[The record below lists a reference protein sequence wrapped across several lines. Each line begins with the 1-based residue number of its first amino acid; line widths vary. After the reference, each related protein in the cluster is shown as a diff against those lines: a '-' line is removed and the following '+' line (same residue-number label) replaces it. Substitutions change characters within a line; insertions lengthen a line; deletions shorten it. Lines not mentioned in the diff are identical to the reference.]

1 MQVGLNHSGTALARR
16 SFPPNKHM
24 NSPASGRCRPLAV
37 PASLVASLLAVA
49 AAPYSQGQAAPA
61 ATPPAPAEAT
71 ESEVVVL
78 SPFVVSAAEDTGYAA
93 TSTLAGTRVRTDL
106 KDIASSISVVTEQF
120 LSDTGAKKN
129 EDLLVYT
136 TNTEVGGLRG
146 NFSGAGGNS
155 TYDERPNLLR
165 PSQNTRVRGLDAA
178 DNTRD
183 YFLTEIP
190 WDGYNVGRVDLQ
202 RGPNSILFG
211 VGSPAGIINTSLNT
225 AGFKNAGSVE
235 SRIDNHGSFRE
246 SGDYNYVAVDNVLAI
261 RVAALNDKTKYKQE
275 PAFNKDR
282 RYFAAL
288 RFDPTLFQNGNT
300 SLRINFEDGRVNA
313 NRPRDLPPIDRITPW
328 FKPVNAAGTTDF
340 GMGKQTYD
348 PVQQFTQLITNDS
361 LFKNTFMGR
370 LYAADVALY
379 YYANESEAN
388 ALNSLNHG
396 TSAMQAYMNNPIIDA
411 SGNRLGGNVNGA
423 LIGRYLGIPSMNQ
436 WITSPVSGVTGA
448 ANYGDICI
456 TDESIFDF
464 YRNLLDGD
472 NKREWQRWKAAN
484 FALSQTFFD
493 NRLGFEIVYDRQ
505 RYKDGQLNLLGAPE
519 YAISLDINR
528 TLIDGSP
535 NPNVGKAFVA
545 ASGQNGGNETFIDR
559 DSFRFTAFAEL
570 RAADLLGKNMLSR
583 IIGRHLITGLASQDG
598 KVMDSRGFLRFATDP
613 SFSLATGQGVMG
625 LNNAARYIDW
635 VAYLG
640 NTDFRTK
647 DSAAGANLSR
657 VTGTI
662 NPTGSLKVRY
672 FSPVWNATGVD
683 PTAPYSYISYDGSA
697 QPVVNN
703 TTQAD
708 NPANYVGW
716 TTMNV
721 GVMNA
726 MDGDLE
732 DLYTSGTKND
742 NRVRSYGLTWQGY
755 FWDDSFVTTLGWR
768 QDSVRHKAASAKLVN
783 GTAVMDYAYD
793 DNDTRT
799 TVGHSLSW
807 GGVWHLKMLDKVL
820 PAGTKLSLVY
830 NQAENFKADAPRGD
844 VFGNP
849 IANPEAKTKEYGLA
863 VSTLQDRVNLRVTRF
878 ETKQKNATLTGAT
891 GGGFGANF
899 YLFWACPYWSATE
912 GLAALEGLQATG
924 RYNVP
929 GIPAEYVKDNGYSWQ
944 GIAVD
949 SAGNPDGAKIFQ
961 VVSDFFQKFPL
972 SQYTCDQYGL
982 QLNVEKMHSTNPA
995 DWFAAV
1001 GADTPTDQALGA
1013 QPLYAGILKS
1023 FGSGPTATDD
1033 TVSKGWE
1040 FEATAKITRSWD
1052 LTFNASKTSAVRSN
1066 LSPSII
1072 EAMKTMTDFF
1082 NTDAGLIKWWGGPTF
1097 RDQWNNGLVA
1107 SYNALLAQ
1115 EGSQAAEVPE
1125 WRANLVTTYR
1135 IENGSLKGSYFG
1147 GAYRWED
1154 RRILGYRLLKDSAGK
1169 DTQSINVNDPMY
1181 GSTSSHFDL
1190 WVGYGRD
1197 ITPKV
1202 NWRIQLNV
1210 RNVLEADKLVPVS
1223 KNPDGTLAL
1232 ARIQE
1237 GMSWQITNTFSF

>member
-1 MQVGLNHSGTALARR
+1 
-16 SFPPNKHM
+16 M
-24 NSPASGRCRPLAV
+24 NSPALCRRGRLAA
-37 PASLVASLLAVA
+37 PASLVATLLAAAVA
-49 AAPYSQGQAAPA
+49 PSSLGQAAPTTA
-61 ATPPAPAEAT
+61 ASTPT
-71 ESEVVVL
+71 ETSDSEVVVL
-78 SPFVVSAAEDTGYAA
+78 SPFGGSATEDNGLAA
-93 TSTLAGTRVRTDL
+93 TSTLAGTRVRTEL

-136 TNTEVGGLRG
+136 TNTEVGGIHG
-146 NFSGAGGNS
+146 NFSGAGGNA

-165 PSQNTRVRGLDAA
+165 PSQNTRVRGLDPA

-211 VGSPAGIINTSLNT
+211 VGSPAGIINTSIN
-225 AGFKNAGSVE
+225 AAAFKNANTIE

-246 SGDYNYVAVDNVLAI
+246 SGDFNYVAIDNVLAF
-261 RVAALNDKTKYKQE
+261 RVAALDDKTKYKQE
-275 PAFNKDR
+275 PAFNHDR
-282 RYFAAL
+282 RYFGAL
-288 RFDPTLFQNGNT
+288 RFDPKLFADGST
-300 SLRINFEDGRVNA
+300 SIRMNFEDGRVRA

-328 FKPVNAAGTTDF
+328 FKPVNPSGTTNF

-348 PVQQFTQLITNDS
+348 PIQQYNQLIQQDS

-370 LYAADVALY
+370 LFAADVAMY

-388 ALNSLNHG
+388 ALNSLNYG
-396 TSAMQAYMNNPIIDA
+396 TSAMQAYMNNLIID
-411 SGNRLGGNVNGA
+411 SKGNLLGGNINGA

-436 WITSPVSGVTGA
+436 WITSPVTGVTGA
-448 ANYGDICI
+448 ANYGDICL
-456 TDESIFDF
+456 TDKSILDF
-464 YRNLLDGD
+464 YKNLLDGD

-484 FALSQTFFD
+484 FAFSQTFFD
-493 NRLGFEIVYDRQ
+493 NRLGFEFVYDRQ
-505 RYKDGQLNLLGAPE
+505 RYQDGQFNLLGAPE
-519 YAISLDINR
+519 YTISIDINK
-528 TLIDGSP
+528 TLIDGSS
-535 NPNVGKAFVA
+535 NPNCGKPFVA
-545 ASGQNGGNETFIDR
+545 ASGQNGGTQTFIDR
-559 DSFRFTAFAEL
+559 DSFRFTTFAEL
-570 RAADLLGKNMLSR
+570 RASDLMGQNTLSK
-583 IIGRHLITGLASQDG
+583 IIGRHLFTGVASQDG
-598 KVMDSRGFLRFATDP
+598 KVQDNRSFLRFATDQ
-613 SFSLATGQGVMG
+613 SFSLATGQGPMG

-657 VTGTI
+657 ITGTI
-662 NPTGSLKVRY
+662 NPTGSLNVRY

-683 PTAPYSYISYDGSA
+683 PTAPYTYTSYDANA
-697 QPVVNN
+697 QPVTNV
-703 TTQAD
+703 TTQVN

-716 TTMNV
+716 TTKIV
-721 GVMNA
+721 DVMNA
-726 MDGDLE
+726 TEDDLE
-732 DLYTSGTKND
+732 DLYTAGTKND
-742 NRVRSYGLTWQGY
+742 NRIRSYGITWQGY
-755 FWDDSFVTTLGWR
+755 FCDDSLVTTLGWR

-807 GGVWHLKMLDKVL
+807 GGVWHLKPLDKIL

-844 VFGNP
+844 VFGNA

-863 VSTLQDRVNLRVTRF
+863 LSTLHDNLTLRLTHF

-891 GGGFGANF
+891 GGGFGGNF

-912 GLAALEGLQATG
+912 ALAALEGLQASGT
-924 RYNVP
+924 YDVP
-929 GIPAEYVKDNGYSWQ
+929 GIPAEYVKNNWYSWQ
-944 GIAVD
+944 TIAVD
-949 SAGNPDGAKIFQ
+949 ANGNPDGARIFQ
-961 VVSDFFQKFPL
+961 IVSDFFQNFPL

-982 QLNVEKMHSTNPA
+982 QLDVAKMHSKNPA

-1013 QPLYAGILKS
+1013 QPLYAGVLKS
-1023 FGSGPTATDD
+1023 FGTGPTATND

-1040 FEATAKITRSWD
+1040 LEATAKITKNWD
-1052 LTFNASKTSAVRSN
+1052 LTLNASKTSAVRSN

-1097 RDQWNNGLVA
+1097 QAQWNNGLVA
-1107 SYNALLAQ
+1107 AYNALLAQ

-1125 WRANLVTTYR
+1125 WRANVITTYR
-1135 IENGSLKGSYFG
+1135 FDNGRLKGAYVG

-1154 RRILGYRLLKDSAGK
+1154 RRILGYRLLKDSNGK
-1169 DTQSINVNDPMY
+1169 DTASINVNDPMY
-1181 GSTSSHFDL
+1181 GPTSSHFDM
-1190 WVGYGRD
+1190 WVGYSRD
-1197 ITPKV
+1197 ITAKV

-1210 RNVLEADKLVPVS
+1210 RNILEADKLVPVS
-1223 KNPDGTLAL
+1223 KNPDGVLAL

-1237 GMSWQITNTFSF
+1237 GMSWQISNTFSF